1 MLVWGSRDRRLPHT
15 GARGVLDALPAT
27 RVALIEGCGRS
38 PQLEAT
44 EQLLELLLAFP
55 PTL

>member
-1 MLVWGSRDRRLPHT
+1 
-15 GARGVLDALPAT
+15 VLEALPAT